1 MAAARWQQRD
11 SCGSGGSK
19 KDRRQLGGGKAV
31 AAAQQRDV
39 GGSLVAALRWRQRQR
54 QWWQR
59 TARRW
64 QRCGSSGCG
73 GLVAK
78 KGILK

>member
-1 MAAARWQQRD
+1 
-11 SCGSGGSK
+11 
-19 KDRRQLGGGKAV
+19 V

-39 GGSLVAALRWRQRQR
+39 GGSLAAALRWRQRQR
-54 QWWQR
+54 QWRQR
-59 TARRW
+59 TAQWW